1 MIFLT
6 VRPSK
11 VEVIEEHS
19 SRQTNVGSAGGT
31 KIRSSKIA
39 KSISNQKAKYRTGI
53 WFFARITAAIL
64 EGKHGMEKKFS
75 VKNSETGETT
85 EYSLESFLDFIDIAM
100 AVPGAIMVIEFPD
113 NSRFVIKE
121 VK

>member
-1 MIFLT
+1 
-6 VRPSK
+6 
-11 VEVIEEHS
+11 
-19 SRQTNVGSAGGT
+19 
-31 KIRSSKIA
+31 
-39 KSISNQKAKYRTGI
+39 
-53 WFFARITAAIL
+53 
-64 EGKHGMEKKFS
+64 MEKKFS